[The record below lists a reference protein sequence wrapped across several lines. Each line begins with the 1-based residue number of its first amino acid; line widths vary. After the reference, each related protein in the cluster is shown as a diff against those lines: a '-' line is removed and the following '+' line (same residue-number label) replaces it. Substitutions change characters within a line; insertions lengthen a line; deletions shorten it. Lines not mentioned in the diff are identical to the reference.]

1 MIIPN
6 LYTYVESAIKCRE
19 HSSELRV
26 RDKEV
31 WVLATDD
38 LWVNANDRLPGPGWG
53 WFLWAKSPNSGAEM
67 HRARVGAR
75 LHCWHPLMM
84 IKWHIFVSWG
94 LRDWGALPPPWLQRC
109 TQLQFGGRVL
119 QCCRLLQAGPGT
131 ADTRTQPG
139 AWWLR
144 HLETISTSDTKNCEL
159 WVSLERR
166 NIVTPESGKSHGE
179 KSQADWSQ
187 AQGHA

>member
-6 LYTYVESAIKCRE
+6 LYTYVENAIKCRE

-94 LRDWGALPPPWLQRC
+94 LRDWGALSPPLTAALHTTAVWGPSAA
-109 TQLQFGGRVL
+109 VL
-119 QCCRLLQAGPGT
+119 QTAAGWAGDCRHQDT
-131 ADTRTQPG
+131 AWRLVTETLG
-139 AWWLR
+139 NHLHFR
-144 HLETISTSDTKNCEL
+144 HKEL
-159 WVSLERR
+159 WALS
-166 NIVTPESGKSHGE
+166 
-179 KSQADWSQ
+179 
-187 AQGHA
+187 